1 MSRNFEKEDVLKK
14 EFDYY
19 RCTKPELREIMS
31 KLNIENIPSLY
42 TKKNDLL
49 LFYKEHVYDKI
60 DELRQRELHIF
71 NDRFCDK
78 NIFQSSVEDNYTK
91 NNKIDKKIS
100 SSINDKN
107 TLQRTEPNLSM
118 ESASMHN
125 TANLNTN
132 SQGHKS
138 AERSKIETTMSN
150 KVRDI
155 KNNKRRE
162 KLHSMLKYFGIIA
175 LAIIIIYLKFF
186 VPYCQNGM
194 RYCFPIPKHGYLV
207 DEKLFCNKGYRK
219 IISFIDYCAYDTRI
233 EYNNKYQAN
242 KIIKTLENM
251 KGEYT
256 YGLRDTPRIKISEI
270 VSDPDVM
277 ELLKKS
283 GSLIFDEMY
292 VEAIKYR
299 VTLKLF
305 VKYYII
311 KSLKLTIVVL
321 GMFIF
326 AKIMYTGRIKSQR
339 NKEEAQ
345 NITKKVLK
353 SLNKQAI
360 IAMSNQSISDTV
372 FSTQL
377 QEVYNTKDD
386 VWRYVENN
394 LKENSNVES
403 LTDDNGELKFRWVGL
418 LFCYKDKMQDMVM
431 E

>member
-14 EFDYY
+14 EFDYC

-49 LFYKEHVYDKI
+49 IFYKEHVYDKI
-60 DELRQRELHIF
+60 DELKQKELCLS
-71 NDRFCDK
+71 NDKFCDK
-78 NIFQSSVEDNYTK
+78 NIFQSSIEDNHVK
-91 NNKIDKKIS
+91 NNKVDKKIFLS
-100 SSINDKN
+100 TDDKN
-107 TLQRTEPNLSM
+107 KLQITEPNTSIDLSPIN
-118 ESASMHN
+118 N
-125 TANLNTN
+125 TTNLNANLQT
-132 SQGHKS
+132 HKS
-138 AERSKIETTMSN
+138 IDRDKMETTMSN
-150 KVRDI
+150 RVRDI

-162 KLHSMLKYFGIIA
+162 KLHSTLKCFGIMG
-175 LAIIIIYLKFF
+175 LIIVIIYLKFF
-186 VPYCQNGM
+186 VPYCRNNM

-207 DEKLFCNKGYRK
+207 DKKLFCNKGYRK

-256 YGLRDTPRIKISEI
+256 YGLRDSPRIKIDEI

-283 GSLIFDEMY
+283 ELLIFDEIY

-299 VTLKLF
+299 ITLKLF
-305 VKYYII
+305 IKYYII
-311 KSLKLTIVVL
+311 KSLKLTIIVL

-326 AKIMYTGRIKSQR
+326 VKIMYTGRIKSQR

-345 NITKKVLK
+345 NITKKVLR

-403 LTDDNGELKFRWVGL
+403 LTDDNGELKFRWIGL